1 MRKHR
6 YPVISVNTHHSLI
19 SWQVRFTSLYLQFIL
34 WPCEV
39 VIAML
44 LKKKKQ
50 GAQKHF
56 ANKDLALS
64 AIAVGPERIENIY
77 KNTTFFKCV

>member
-44 LKKKKQ
+44 LKKKKAGGTKTLCEQ
-50 GAQKHF
+50 RF
-56 ANKDLALS
+56 S
-64 AIAVGPERIENIY
+64 IERHSGRTREN
-77 KNTTFFKCV
+77 